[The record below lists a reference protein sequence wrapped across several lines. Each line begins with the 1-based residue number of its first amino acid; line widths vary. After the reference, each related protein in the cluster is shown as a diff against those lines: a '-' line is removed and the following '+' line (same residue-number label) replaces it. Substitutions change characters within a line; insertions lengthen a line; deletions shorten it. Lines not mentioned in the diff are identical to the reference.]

1 MGRQTFLQGETPT
14 WERGSIEKIQ
24 FFLKFSTKKGKTHT
38 MERVANQSRGLSG
51 VCLSV
56 SEISS
61 TSTQMGIISP

>member
-14 WERGSIEKIQ
+14 WERGSRKDPIFEI
-24 FFLKFSTKKGKTHT
+24 LDKKRKNSHNGARCEPIK
-38 MERVANQSRGLSG
+38 RL

-61 TSTQMGIISP
+61 ASTQMGIISP